1 MLFEIII
8 VVCAAFAMSG
18 VTLILSRLLRVRL
31 PKAVIPIVAAV
42 SIVAATAWLRH
53 SWADRAASSLPEGL
67 SVIATVPYS
76 SVLEPW
82 TLVRPRAGGLMVLDG
97 RETMRHPDHP
107 DLALVSI
114 LLLEPNAETIK
125 SRHIVDCAKRRRAP
139 VTADTTFTQDG
150 LPKPEVW
157 VSDEEPKA
165 LYGEVC
171 KTPRG

>member
-1 MLFEIII
+1 
-8 VVCAAFAMSG
+8 
-18 VTLILSRLLRVRL
+18 
-31 PKAVIPIVAAV
+31 
-42 SIVAATAWLRH
+42 
-53 SWADRAASSLPEGL
+53 
-67 SVIATVPYS
+67 
-76 SVLEPW
+76 
-82 TLVRPRAGGLMVLDG
+82 MVLDG

-107 DLALVSI
+107 DLVMVSI
-114 LLLEPNAETIK
+114 LLVEPNAETIK

-157 VSDEEPKA
+157 VSDEEPRA